1 MTPVGLS
8 APATCAALRAGV
20 ARMLAFEGWI
30 DGGPPPSVD
39 VMAGRVPLE
48 WLSGGPEA
56 EWPGHERWNLKP
68 PRPHLQIAPGPER
81 LRELAIPAAAEA
93 WAAAGAPRGRIG
105 LYLGLAEDDEATPI
119 ADALA
124 QALEVDFEL
133 VRRDR
138 LGRAAG
144 LAAVHRAVRH
154 LRDGRIDVA
163 LCGAVDSNLRRA
175 PLERAAAAGTLRI
188 DDSALGII
196 PGEAAAFA
204 VLEPA
209 GGPRALAHVL
219 GSGVAEEQTAGTE
232 EPNQGVGLTDALRRA
247 RAGVRGLEARPLIVC
262 DLNGERY
269 RTLEWGLAS
278 IRALG
283 DLHAEPGGPASG
295 DLWHPADCIG
305 DPGAGS
311 GMLSLVWAVTA
322 LHRGYA
328 RSQRAL
334 LWGASDGPL
343 RAAVVLGVEE
353 D

>member
-1 MTPVGLS
+1 
-8 APATCAALRAGV
+8 
-20 ARMLAFEGWI
+20 MLAFEGWV
-30 DGGPPPSVD
+30 DAGPPPSVD

-48 WLSGGPEA
+48 WLAGGPAA

-68 PRPHLQIAPGPER
+68 PKPHLQIAPGPER
-81 LRELAIPAAAEA
+81 LVELAAPAAAEA
-93 WAAAGAPRGRIG
+93 WAEARSPRGRIG

-124 QALEVDFEL
+124 ETLGASFEL

-138 LGRAAG
+138 LGRAAA
-144 LAAVHRAVRH
+144 LAAVHRAARH

-163 LCGAVDSNLRRA
+163 LCGAVDSRLRRA
-175 PLERAAAAGTLRI
+175 PLEGAAAAGTLRV
-188 DDSALGII
+188 DDSAIGVI

-204 VLEPA
+204 VLGPA
-209 GGPRALAHVL
+209 GEGDALAVVL
-219 GSGVAEEQTAGTE
+219 GSGVAEEKTAGTD
-232 EPNQGVGLTDALRRA
+232 EPNQGVGLTEALRKA

-278 IRALG
+278 VRALG

-305 DPGAGS
+305 DPGAAS
-311 GMLSLVWAVTA
+311 GALSLVWAVTA
-322 LHRGYA
+322 LRKGYA
-328 RSQRAL
+328 RSHRAL

-343 RAAVVLGVEE
+343 RAALVLGIGE